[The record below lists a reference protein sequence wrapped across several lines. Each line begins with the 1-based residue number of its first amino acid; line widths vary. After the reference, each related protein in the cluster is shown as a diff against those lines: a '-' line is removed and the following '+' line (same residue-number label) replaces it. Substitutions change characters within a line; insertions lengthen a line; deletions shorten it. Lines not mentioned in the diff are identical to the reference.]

1 MNRSRVL
8 LIALVTLAAS
18 AGGCVSSNAG
28 NVYSRSEVGRAAE
41 VRQGTIQ
48 SLRTVRI
55 EGTGSPVGTTA
66 GALLGGIAGSSV
78 GGGTGR
84 RAATVVGAVGGG
96 MAGAAAE
103 ELATR
108 SDGIEF
114 IIQLDNGRTLA
125 VVQEPDGTPWQ
136 IGQRVRVLEI
146 GGRYRVSL

>member
-1 MNRSRVL
+1 MNRSRLL
-8 LIALVTLAAS
+8 LIALVALATS

-48 SLRTVRI
+48 ALRTVRI

-96 MAGAAAE
+96 MAGAAAI
-103 ELATR
+103 R
-108 SDGIEF
+108 S
-114 IIQLDNGRTLA
+114 TL
-125 VVQEPDGTPWQ
+125 
-136 IGQRVRVLEI
+136 
-146 GGRYRVSL
+146 GGPPTWSRDRPTAGC

>member
-1 MNRSRVL
+1 
-8 LIALVTLAAS
+8 
-18 AGGCVSSNAG
+18 
-28 NVYSRSEVGRAAE
+28 
-41 VRQGTIQ
+41 
-48 SLRTVRI
+48 
-55 EGTGSPVGTTA
+55 
-66 GALLGGIAGSSV
+66 
-78 GGGTGR
+78 
-84 RAATVVGAVGGG
+84 

-114 IIQLDNGRTLA
+114 IIELDNGRTLA